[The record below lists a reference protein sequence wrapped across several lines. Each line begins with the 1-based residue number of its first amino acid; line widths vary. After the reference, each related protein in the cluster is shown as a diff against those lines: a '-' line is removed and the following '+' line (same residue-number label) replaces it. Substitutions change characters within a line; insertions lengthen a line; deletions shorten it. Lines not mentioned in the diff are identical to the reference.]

1 MADGF
6 HIKDIDKL
14 YQNCCQFL
22 GKKITIKKTNYKHEI
37 EKIYFMN
44 IYIYIYIYIYILY
57 IYIYIYIYI

>member
-22 GKKITIKKTNYKHEI
+22 RKKITIKKTNYKHEI

-44 IYIYIYIYIYILY
+44 IYIYIYY
-57 IYIYIYIYI
+57 IYIYI